1 MPLDSEGKWITKVNK
16 ATTLS
21 TLFQLR
27 DRYPIRVMFVGWPG
41 IHVADYVA
49 QQEIRR
55 LLLDIDCIPV
65 FPPIDEF
72 QAYLEFCTNFLWP
85 AFNNV
90 VRAFQGDNPL
100 PFDQTQWAAYQVI
113 NQRYADV
120 VVSNVR
126 EPSDVIWVH
135 DYHLFLVPMHITR
148 KLRKANVGFFL
159 HTPFPSSEIFRCL
172 PIREE
177 LLKGL
182 LSADLI
188 GFQFWEY
195 ARHFLTCC
203 RRILGLEFEFKRG
216 GFIGVDYCSREVR
229 VRVGHTCLQ
238 FEFSM
243 SQICNDQVLEKTEIL
258 RSKFGERFVF
268 FGIDRVD
275 RISGLRLKFLAFKT
289 FLERN
294 PHLVHKVVL
303 VQYCYP
309 SMVQSTV
316 DRDKI
321 STELKRIR
329 DEIVS
334 VYGESVIELFIGE
347 IDHPTK
353 FAALRVADALIDT
366 SLKDGLNLIPFEYC
380 AARISLNEAS
390 SQSPFGSTSQ
400 SNLYESN
407 ISGTGSSTPAIE
419 SPTLSQGPLSCSQIP
434 VGIMILSEFTGCSR
448 VLVGAIKVNPWNTE
462 RVVDSFMHAIQ
473 MTPHEK
479 RRHFGPDANYV
490 ASHSLIK
497 WASDFV
503 ADIRESRKK
512 DQMVYVSFGFGAN
525 TRLLGID
532 QNFGKLDE
540 IEVVRAYHKST
551 KTRLFLLDNEGTL
564 APDLRHMSREHGASS
579 AAGLLLA
586 TSESAAGNDPLLR
599 DQGAPPS
606 KSVLNYLSI
615 LCQDPRNVVV
625 ITSGR
630 QRSLLESWFST
641 VKGIGYAAEHGFTYK
656 LPVLFGEKWHTI
668 LPPGCESTVDMSW
681 TSIAYQLMDLYRKR
695 VQNTYIY
702 YKGSAMVWHYREADP
717 ELGAWQAREL
727 SAALEET
734 LSSHHVVVSSGK
746 GYVEVKIRGV
756 NKGVAASTILKE
768 LEEKISRPDFVLC
781 IGDDRSD
788 ELMFE
793 SVNEVMR
800 SEMSAG
806 TGEEMG
812 PPTPDVC
819 RARSGKSFS
828 DLSMC
833 TPGMDIRRLPSS
845 GMGSSLKKSP
855 SSSGGAAFGDNTL
868 GAMDARHSL
877 GKSKTISAP
886 VFTCTVGKKPSK
898 AKYYVND
905 VDEVSEL
912 LHKMVTTKPDE
923 IQY

>member
-1 MPLDSEGKWITKVNK
+1 MNK

-27 DRYPIRVMFVGWPG
+27 DRYPVRVMFVGWPG
-41 IHVADYVA
+41 IHVTDYVA
-49 QQEIRR
+49 QQEVRR

-65 FPPIDEF
+65 FPPVDEF

-100 PFDQTQWAAYQVI
+100 PFDQTQWAAYQVV

-182 LSADLI
+182 LSSDLI

-203 RRILGLEFEFKRG
+203 RRILGLEFEFQRG

-243 SQICNDQVLEKTEIL
+243 SQIREKRVIEKTEIL
-258 RSKFGERFVF
+258 RQKYGERFVF
-268 FGIDRVD
+268 FGIDRLD

-294 PHLVHKVVL
+294 PQLVHKVVL
-303 VQYCYP
+303 VQYAYP
-309 SMVQSTV
+309 SMLQSAI
-316 DRDKI
+316 DREKI
-321 STELKRIR
+321 SSELGRIR
-329 DEIVS
+329 DEICQTF
-334 VYGESVIELFIGE
+334 GQDVIDLFIGE
-347 IDHPTK
+347 IDHASK

-380 AARISLNEAS
+380 ASRISLNDQIS
-390 SQSPFGSTSQ
+390 SSHDPQY
-400 SNLYESN
+400 YESASGSN
-407 ISGTGSSTPAIE
+407 TPGLDPPPIS
-419 SPTLSQGPLSCSQIP
+419 PLPCSHIP

-448 VLVGAIKVNPWNTE
+448 VLVGAIKVNPWNTD
-462 RVVDSFMHAIQ
+462 RVVDSLMHAIQ
-473 MTPHEK
+473 MTAHEK

-490 ASHSLIK
+490 ATHSLIK
-497 WASDFV
+497 WATDFV

-512 DQMVYVSFGFGAN
+512 DEMVYVSFGFGAN

-532 QNFGKLDE
+532 QNFGKIDDMDV
-540 IEVVRAYHKST
+540 IRAYHKST

-564 APDLRHMSREHGASS
+564 APDLRNMAREHGASS
-579 AAGLLLA
+579 SAGLLLS
-586 TSESAAGNDPLLR
+586 TGNDSLLR

-606 KSVLNYLSI
+606 KSVLQYLSI
-615 LCQDPRNVVV
+615 LCSDPRNVVV

-630 QRSLLESWFST
+630 QRSLLESWFSS

-656 LPVLFGEKWHTI
+656 VPVLFGENWHTI

-756 NKGVAASTILKE
+756 NKGVAATTILKE
-768 LEEKISRPDFVLC
+768 LETKISRPDFVLC
-781 IGDDRSD
+781 IGDDTSD

-793 SVNEVMR
+793 SVNEAMKCELSV
-800 SEMSAG
+800 G
-806 TGEEMG
+806 QGEEMG
-812 PPTPDVC
+812 PPTPEVC

-828 DLSMC
+828 DLNMC
-833 TPGMDIRRLPSS
+833 TPGMDIRRLPST
-845 GMGSSLKKSP
+845 GMGSALKKSP

-877 GKSKTISAP
+877 GKTRMHTPPI
-886 VFTCTVGKKPSK
+886 FTCTVGKKPSK

-912 LHKMVTTKPDE
+912 LHKIVTTKPEE

>member
-1 MPLDSEGKWITKVNK
+1 MNK

-27 DRYPIRVMFVGWPG
+27 DRYPVRVMFVGWPG
-41 IHVADYVA
+41 IHVTDYVA

-65 FPPIDEF
+65 FPPVDEF
-72 QAYLEFCTNFLWP
+72 KAYLEFCTNFLWP

-182 LSADLI
+182 LSADLV

-203 RRILGLEFEFKRG
+203 RRILGLEFEFQRG
-216 GFIGVDYCSREVR
+216 GFIGVDYCSRQVR

-238 FEFSM
+238 FEYSM
-243 SQICNDQVLEKTEIL
+243 TQICDERVTDKTQVLRK
-258 RSKFGERFVF
+258 KFGERFIY
-268 FGIDRVD
+268 FGIDRLD

-289 FLERN
+289 FLQRN
-294 PHLVHKVVL
+294 PQLVHKVVL
-303 VQYCYP
+303 VQYAYP
-309 SMVQSTV
+309 SMVQSAA
-316 DRDKI
+316 DREKI
-321 STELKRIR
+321 SSELRTIK
-329 DEIVS
+329 DEICTLF
-334 VYGESVIELFIGE
+334 GNEVIDLYIGE
-347 IDHPTK
+347 IDHTTK
-353 FAALRVADALIDT
+353 FAALRVADALVDT

-380 AARISLNEAS
+380 ASRISLNQES
-390 SQSPFGSTSQ
+390 SPFVFD
-400 SNLYESN
+400 SN
-407 ISGTGSSTPAIE
+407 ISAVAASQTESSTP
-419 SPTLSQGPLSCSQIP
+419 SLDVVSQKTLLACPNIP

-448 VLVGAIKVNPWNTE
+448 VLVGAIKVNPWNTD
-462 RVVDSFMHAIQ
+462 RVVDSFMHAVQ
-473 MTPHEK
+473 MTPHET

-490 ASHSLIK
+490 ASHSLVK

-512 DQMVYVSFGFGAN
+512 DEMVYVSFGFGAN

-532 QNFGKLDE
+532 QNFGKIDDVDV
-540 IEVVRAYHKST
+540 IRAYHKST

-564 APDLRHMSREHGASS
+564 APDLRNMSREHGASS
-579 AAGLLLA
+579 AAGLLA
-586 TSESAAGNDPLLR
+586 SGCNDPLLR

-606 KSVLNYLSI
+606 RSVLNYLSI
-615 LCQDPRNVVV
+615 LCADPKNIVV

-630 QRSLLESWFST
+630 QRSLLESWFSS

-656 LPVLFGEKWHTI
+656 VPVLFGEKWHTI

-717 ELGAWQAREL
+717 ELGTWQAREL

-756 NKGVAASTILKE
+756 NKGVAATTILKE
-768 LEEKISRPDFVLC
+768 LQDKISRPDFILC

-793 SVNEVMR
+793 SVNEAMK
-800 SEMSAG
+800 SELCIG
-806 TGEEMG
+806 QGEEMG
-812 PPTPDVC
+812 PPTPEVC

-833 TPGMDIRRLPSS
+833 TPGMDIRRLPST
-845 GMGSSLKKSP
+845 GMGSALKKSP

-877 GKSKTISAP
+877 GKTRTHTAP

-912 LHKMVTTKPDE
+912 LHKIVTTKPEE
-923 IQY
+923 IQ